1 MQVGLMVKMCVHE
14 QSNSPSRK
22 RRRMVSEVS
31 EIPSH
36 VAKYDAIDE
45 STPHITRCPPSLAM
59 QWASVSSET
68 SARSRRG
75 SVIRR

>member
-1 MQVGLMVKMCVHE
+1 MT
-14 QSNSPSRK
+14 
-22 RRRMVSEVS
+22 SEAS
-31 EIPSH
+31 DIPSH
-36 VAKYDAIDE
+36 IAKYDAVDE

-75 SVIRR
+75 SVIRRWVLAANLVCFCNTKLYWL